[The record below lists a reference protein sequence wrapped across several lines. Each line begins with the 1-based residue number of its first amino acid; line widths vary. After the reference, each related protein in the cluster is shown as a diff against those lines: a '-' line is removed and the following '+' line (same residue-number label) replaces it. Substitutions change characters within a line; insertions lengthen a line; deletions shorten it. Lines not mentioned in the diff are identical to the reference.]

1 MILSLPKISLI
12 LSILLFTSIRA
23 DWLNTTNS
31 PSTIPINS
39 YIEMRDYILNI
50 ASIHEYYGNINSF
63 VSVNTDGDQ
72 FDVFLLNDI
81 ADMKCYKIM
90 MESQNF
96 EQTCDFL
103 DNEAKTYLKQT
114 QFQIDSIY
122 SNFSQTSA
130 QYAYFVIDNTPFP
143 PNGAQPQGPL
153 KLQTHYAAYIE
164 PTKKYITLVL
174 TLGILLACLVVF
186 SIAWVLFC
194 LYRYKRV
201 QADYISYKSYSQEK
215 RNNNNR
221 SFVSSVSNS
230 ESMLRKTPFSS
241 QIESSKNK
249 LA

>member
-1 MILSLPKISLI
+1 
-12 LSILLFTSIRA
+12 
-23 DWLNTTNS
+23 
-31 PSTIPINS
+31 
-39 YIEMRDYILNI
+39 
-50 ASIHEYYGNINSF
+50 
-63 VSVNTDGDQ
+63 
-72 FDVFLLNDI
+72 
-81 ADMKCYKIM
+81 M

-174 TLGILLACLVVF
+174 TCKHLLIDFHPLTHFLVGILLACLVVF
-186 SIAWVLFC
+186 SIACVLFC